1 MDDEQ
6 VVNISSISGFT
17 EFNSP
22 YLMNDGQTLYFAA
35 KGSES
40 IGGYD
45 IFVTRYHSATRSFLK
60 PENIGMPFNSE
71 ADDLLYVI
79 DEGNNIGYF
88 ATTRRQPEGY
98 VCIYRFIPTESR
110 QTYDTDSYATLERL
124 AAIYNIRDTWGDGHD
139 REEALKRLENTQRS
153 TLDGQHPKQND
164 FVINDRV
171 TYHSSND
178 FRALGNT
185 ERYRQLLD
193 LQKRLDEY
201 QQALE
206 KSRNYYG
213 KATVGERKQ
222 LAVEM
227 QQMEQDLLR
236 MNESMHALEKEI
248 RNNENEILN
257 Q

>member
-1 MDDEQ
+1 MDPNLYKRNELLAQ
-6 VVNISSISGFT
+6 KVIKGL
-17 EFNSP
+17 NSRNMTG
-22 YLMNDGQTLYFAA
+22 YYAA
-35 KGSES
+35 
-40 IGGYD
+40 
-45 IFVTRYHSATRSFLK
+45 
-60 PENIGMPFNSE
+60 
-71 ADDLLYVI
+71 
-79 DEGNNIGYF
+79 
-88 ATTRRQPEGY
+88 
-98 VCIYRFIPTESR
+98 
-110 QTYDTDSYATLERL
+110 
-124 AAIYNIRDTWGDGHD
+124 D